1 MASQSMSGKA
11 NYNTDPNHIYYDL
24 QLLNN
29 DTVGS
34 SQSLPVRFSETRTS
48 TILANPSEY
57 FLSIQRFSLDTPS
70 LPLFLPEPETNV
82 AFNPTLDPN
91 QLVYRF
97 AIYQQGSATPPI
109 SFPVTFVPDFNPT
122 VPKPTTLDLNALSDP
137 YYFVYQFRDFIDM
150 MNVAIANECDTL
162 GIPAPFFDIDLS
174 NNMALYFPQNSTPN
188 TYNPDGSI
196 KTSGSVGNIW
206 DDSIINGPINSSW
219 VLCMNSPLWALL
231 SSFQTRYIDSL
242 NYLAGPGAFF
252 TPTTNPL
259 EINGWYVFKV
269 TPALVGATVNPIDVS
284 SINLTGGYQSFG
296 HQYYTVSTNQFPWL
310 SDRYTQSTPDT
321 LSFTV
326 QVSAYPCTPIWN
338 PVRQL
343 LFTTALMPITNE
355 LVATPAVF
363 NSNLALD
370 NDDANNNFSPI
381 ITDLEVPLTRGD
393 ETKPTVNYSPQA
405 EYRLIDLQSNSPI
418 NAIEISIFW
427 KDAYGGIHPFL
438 LEPGCSAS
446 LKLLFRKKI
455 YNLIHLP
462 EYTKPPNS

>member
-70 LPLFLPEPETNV
+70 LPLFLPEPETNP
-82 AFNPTLDPN
+82 AFNPSLDIN

-109 SFPVTFVPDFNPT
+109 SFPVNFIPDFNPT
-122 VPKPTTLDLNALSDP
+122 VQPPSTLNLDALSNP

-150 MNVAIANECDTL
+150 MNVVIANECEIL
-162 GIPAPFFDIDLS
+162 SIPAPFFDIDLS
-174 NNMALYFPQNSTPN
+174 NTIALYFPQNTTPN
-188 TYNPDGSI
+188 IYNADGSI
-196 KTSGSVGNIW
+196 DTPGTVGNIW
-206 DDSIINGPINSSW
+206 DDSIVNGPINASW

-242 NYLAGPGAFF
+242 NYLGGITPYF

-259 EINGWYVFKV
+259 ETNGWYVFKV
-269 TPALVGATVNPIDVS
+269 TPALVGTAVNPIDVS
-284 SINLTGGYQSFG
+284 SINLTGGYQAFG
-296 HQYYTVSTNQFPWL
+296 HQYYTISTLQLPWL
-310 SDRYTQSTPDT
+310 SDRYYASTPST

-326 QVSAYPCTPIWN
+326 QVSAYPCTPLWN

-418 NAIEISIFW
+418 NSIEISIFW
-427 KDAYGGIHPFL
+427 KDVYGGIHQFL

-446 LKLLFRKKI
+446 LKILFRKKI